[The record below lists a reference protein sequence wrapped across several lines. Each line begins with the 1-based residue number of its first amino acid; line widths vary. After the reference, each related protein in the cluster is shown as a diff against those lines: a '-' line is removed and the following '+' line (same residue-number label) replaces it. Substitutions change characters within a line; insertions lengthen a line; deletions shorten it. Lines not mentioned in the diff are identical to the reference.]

1 MKKFLCVLLTL
12 AMAAAVFA
20 GCSTSA
26 EDEGT
31 TDASAGYQYTFRDLP
46 EAKRITPASDFAG
59 GSGSQSDPYQIA
71 DAAQLA
77 LMHAKMTD
85 EAYRKAN
92 YVLTADISLNDT
104 ANCDS
109 WRETPPEYSWAPIGF
124 GADWFSGVFDG
135 GGHTISGMYI
145 NENDT
150 STSDYYGL
158 FNKVNGTVKNV
169 NVDKSYIEVSGNSTH
184 VGTIAGYIFDSAV
197 IENCSA
203 DAQLYNYDA
212 NCGGIVGYAAGGV
225 PYGNSDSDS
234 AAEEKHSSI
243 SGCKFSGTI
252 TQIKEDTLFYL
263 GGIVG
268 SSDADIKNCSNSGTL
283 NFSGSNI
290 DSAGGIAGRA
300 GGGSILNCK
309 NTGSLVCESVEHT
322 IFTVA
327 GGIAGKVFV
336 SSIGSEKYMSRGFE
350 MSNCENS
357 GSVSSQYYA
366 GGIIG
371 QLSDDYNLYSI
382 TVTGCKNSG
391 SVSGADYSGGII
403 GHMDCMG
410 KNTQSKCITVSDCE
424 NSAEISGST
433 VGGIVSGF
441 KETKG
446 DVEIKNCNNLGS
458 LTATSQHCAG
468 IIGYWLMDFDISD
481 GNITVD
487 GCKNSGSISSP
498 LNAGGI
504 VCFMDMPVVTKLGK
518 NVSASITNC
527 ANSGNITSAKTNGY
541 IGGILGNWG
550 LKDIPTSID
559 KCTNSGTLA
568 ITALADNMTAEDAD
582 VMTVSRIAGGIIGR
596 IGPGLLLTTD
606 SDNANDKNVQA
617 KNAVLKITDCIN
629 TGKPEITNI
638 NAEFYK
644 NWFGGIVGNTCAEDG
659 FSFSADNCTYSN
671 FDRGLGNDTLPDVGT
686 KK

>member
-1 MKKFLCVLLTL
+1 MKKILCVLLVL

-20 GCSTSA
+20 GCGTSA
-26 EDEGT
+26 DDEGT

-104 ANCDS
+104 ANYDS
-109 WRETPPEYSWAPIGF
+109 WRETPPEYSWTPIGF

-169 NVDKSYIEVSGNSTH
+169 NVDKAYLEVSGENTDI
-184 VGTIAGYIFDSAV
+184 GTVAGYIFGSAV

-203 DAQLYNYDA
+203 DAQLYSYDA
-212 NCGGIVGYAAGGV
+212 DCGGIVGNSGQKGV
-225 PYGNSDSDS
+225 SYTKTDSS
-234 AAEEKHSSI
+234 EEIKYPTV
-243 SGCKFSGTI
+243 SGCKFSGTV
-252 TQIKEDTLFYL
+252 TQVKEGSLSHL
-263 GGIVG
+263 GGIIG
-268 SSDADIKNCSNSGTL
+268 RSSGNIKNCSNSATIK
-283 NFSGSNI
+283 FSGSNV
-290 DSAGGIAGRA
+290 DSAGGIAGNVS
-300 GGGSILNCK
+300 GGSISGCK
-309 NTGSLVCESVEHT
+309 NAGTFDYESIESSSLVA
-322 IFTVA
+322 A
-327 GGIAGKVFV
+327 GGIAGVIFI
-336 SSIGSEKYMSRGFE
+336 SSSGGEKNMSRGFE

-357 GSVSSQYYA
+357 GSVSAQYYA

-371 QLSDDYNLYSI
+371 QLFDDYNI
-382 TVTGCKNSG
+382 FNIAITGCKNSG
-391 SVSGADYSGGII
+391 AVSGAAYSGGII

-441 KETKG
+441 KETMG
-446 DVEIKNCNNLGS
+446 DVEIKSCNNIGS
-458 LTATSQHCAG
+458 LSSTSQHCAG
-468 IIGYWLMDFDISD
+468 IIGYWLMDSEISD
-481 GNITVD
+481 CNMTVD
-487 GCKNSGSISSP
+487 GCNNSGSISSP

-559 KCTNSGTLA
+559 KCTNSGNLA
-568 ITALADNMTAEDAD
+568 ITALADNMTEEDAD

-617 KNAVLKITDCIN
+617 KNAVLKITDCVN

-671 FDRGLGNDTLPDVGT
+671 FDRGLGNGTLPDVGT